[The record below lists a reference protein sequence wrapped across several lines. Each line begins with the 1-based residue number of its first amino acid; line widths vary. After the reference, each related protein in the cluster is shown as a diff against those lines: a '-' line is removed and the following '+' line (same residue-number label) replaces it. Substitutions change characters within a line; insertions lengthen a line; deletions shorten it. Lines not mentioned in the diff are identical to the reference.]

1 MYNSYLHVF
10 FRTEV
15 WGQNICCTPNFEL
28 FLFQCSSKD
37 LLNYMVGHHI
47 TIVIFPSI
55 VSFKPELSPW
65 EHFIIG
71 PFNNDAICGKALK
84 SVSFVLYKF
93 SQIANTEPELTTV
106 HIGTKGVHNLDT
118 SSVSMISHQ
127 ERLLP
132 QCYSAK
138 DLIIQRV
145 YASSFIYFYSHK
157 AQHSLTCYAKSWLK
171 QVCRLLTQNLDL
183 STSYVFTISYWNIWW
198 GSWED
203 FHSEGCCRVR

>member
-93 SQIANTEPELTTV
+93 SQIANIEPKLTTYW
-106 HIGTKGVHNLDT
+106 HKRANNLEM
-118 SSVSMISHQ
+118 SSVSTISHK

-132 QCYSAK
+132 QCYSMK
-138 DLIIQRV
+138 DVIIQRV
-145 YASSFIYFYSHK
+145 WKCHILLFSQSSTQFD
-157 AQHSLTCYAKSWLK
+157 
-171 QVCRLLTQNLDL
+171 LL
-183 STSYVFTISYWNIWW
+183 
-198 GSWED
+198 
-203 FHSEGCCRVR
+203 C